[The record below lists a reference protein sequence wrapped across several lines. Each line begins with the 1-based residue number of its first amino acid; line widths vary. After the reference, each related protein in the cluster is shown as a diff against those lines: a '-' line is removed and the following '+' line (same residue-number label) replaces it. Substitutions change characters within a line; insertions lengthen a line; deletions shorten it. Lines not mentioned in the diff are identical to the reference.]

1 MADIRG
7 SRELVM
13 TRLSTFDIY
22 LFHLNWFDSVLL
34 SVEGETSTLECA
46 HELGKLC
53 ENRNLVV
60 NLIPYNQTD
69 VKDKLR
75 CPSLEHIK
83 EFQRI
88 VGSYGTFCTIRRT
101 MGADIDSACGQLV
114 VLSKDKDQGKS
125 PENAEVV
132 DIEESSGKKTEKIA
146 VPKKTSQSAVKVE
159 KEIVVSGGDDSTASV
174 NELEKL
180 IRPLQIATIISASCF
195 LVSSIVYM
203 KQKRR

>member
-1 MADIRG
+1 
-7 SRELVM
+7 
-13 TRLSTFDIY
+13 
-22 LFHLNWFDSVLL
+22 
-34 SVEGETSTLECA
+34 VEGETSTLECA

-75 CPSLEHIK
+75 CPSMEHIK

-88 VGSYGTFCTIRRT
+88 VSTYGTFCTIRRT

-114 VLSKDKDQGKS
+114 VLHKGKEKNET
-125 PENAEVV
+125 PANTEVV
-132 DIEESSGKKTEKIA
+132 DIEESSGKTVA
-146 VPKKTSQSAVKVE
+146 KKVEVLQNATQSAVTVE
-159 KEIVVSGGDDSTASV
+159 RDIVGVGDDSDSGSSV
-174 NELEKL
+174 GELEKL
-180 IRPLQIATIISASCF
+180 IFPLQVATFISASCF
-195 LVSSIVYM
+195 LVSSILYM